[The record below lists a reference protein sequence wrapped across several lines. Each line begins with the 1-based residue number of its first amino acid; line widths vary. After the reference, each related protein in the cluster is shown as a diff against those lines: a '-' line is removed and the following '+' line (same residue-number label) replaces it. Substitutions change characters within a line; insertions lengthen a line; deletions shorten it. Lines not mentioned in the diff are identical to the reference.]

1 MTKLYKI
8 FLKTVSVLLG
18 SNAKRRFKG
27 LGKIDWLRSNSE
39 WESRVFKEGKIIGKE
54 EGIIRICNLI
64 KLKLGIELSKEELV
78 KENDAR

>member
-1 MTKLYKI
+1 MINAFGRLGYY
-8 FLKTVSVLLG
+8 FYNHQSDMALLKC
-18 SNAKRRFKG
+18 

-39 WESRVFKEGKIIGKE
+39 WESRVFNEGRIIGKE

-78 KENDAR
+78 KENDAK